1 MSLLLS
7 ENPTES
13 AATDPPPQEAPLK
26 FYLHPGMVFTSA
38 QAHAVTTILGSC
50 IAVCLWDPNARMGG
64 INHFLLPAW
73 NGEGEASARFGDVA
87 IRELITR
94 IAAVG
99 CDQRHLQAK
108 IFGGACVL
116 DAFQHRRT
124 HLGAQNSDFAKRIL
138 RQEGIPLVGEDIG
151 GRKGRKLI
159 FHTHDGTVWVK
170 QL

>member
-1 MSLLLS
+1 LHRGL
-7 ENPTES
+7 
-13 AATDPPPQEAPLK
+13 PLGP
-26 FYLHPGMVFTSA
+26 HRT
-38 QAHAVTTILGSC
+38 Q
-50 IAVCLWDPNARMGG
+50 
-64 INHFLLPAW
+64 
-73 NGEGEASARFGDVA
+73 ASARFGDVA

-116 DAFQHRRT
+116 DAFQYRRT